1 MRFNKL
7 NIKYI
12 FLLLLAAS
20 LTSFKLNTANFSET
34 PIKRTYTLGYMKNIF
49 SEVDINDA
57 RAAIKVL
64 TDEIVRAYHYSDG
77 YNLKAKIYGQCSDVT
92 DSMKNDSLAVLSVNP
107 YDYLT
112 FGDKIGLDPILVPC
126 TKGDIFEQYSILTR
140 KVSNFSN
147 IKDLKGVKIGLL
159 SSKNHIASRIWLD
172 VLLAKNNIP
181 DKSKFFN
188 KINTAEKESQL
199 ILDLFF
205 GHLDA
210 CIVSTG
216 ALILMKEL
224 NPQVGEKLISIQNS
238 PKYLWGMLCYTK
250 IFTSEK
256 DRNIFYTSARQ
267 VNGLNPGKQ
276 LFSLVKINKL
286 EPFRY
291 EYLNSFRDLLKEY
304 NNDIKLKKLKNDDF
318 D

>member
-1 MRFNKL
+1 MQ
-7 NIKYI
+7 
-12 FLLLLAAS
+12 
-20 LTSFKLNTANFSET
+20 
-34 PIKRTYTLGYMKNIF
+34 NIF
-49 SEVDINDA
+49 SDVDLNDA

-64 TDEIVRAYHYSDG
+64 LDQIVRNYHYSDG

-92 DSMKNDSLAVLSVNP
+92 ESMKNDSLAVLAVGT

-112 FGDKIGLDPILVPC
+112 FGNKIGLDPIFVPS

-140 KVSNFSN
+140 KVSNFTN

-159 SSKNHIASRIWLD
+159 SSKNHMASRLWLD
-172 VLLAKNNIP
+172 ILLAKNNIP

-188 KINTAEKESQL
+188 KVNNSEKESQL

-210 CIVSTG
+210 CIVST
-216 ALILMKEL
+216 ASLTLMKEL

-238 PKYLWGMLCYTK
+238 PKYLWGLTCFTK

-256 DRNIFYTSARQ
+256 DRDMFSKSAMQ
-267 VNGLNPGKQ
+267 VNELNAGRQ
-276 LFSLVKINKL
+276 LFSLAKINKL
-286 EPFRY
+286 EPFKF
-291 EYLNSFRDLLKEY
+291 EYLNTYKDLLKEF
-304 NNDIKLKKLKNDDF
+304 NNYVKSKRLKNDEF
-318 D
+318 N